1 MGVAIDLVR
10 VREDLEVSDQVT
22 KNEADQDQTGQRHDE
37 FAANGRAEEVAD
49 EIHRGKTGYEWK
61 TLNDL
66 PPLARCK
73 EAETG

>member
-1 MGVAIDLVR
+1 VRKDLKI
-10 VREDLEVSDQVT
+10 SDQVT
-22 KNEADQDQTGQRHDE
+22 ENEADQDETGQGHDE
-37 FAANGRAEEVAD
+37 FATDRRAEEVAD

-73 EAETG
+73 GAENG